1 MAENNNPQD
10 FAEKV
15 LQSLK
20 KQSRAVDLS
29 DKYEEEIVVKQEIV
43 QPVSSVEPFSQ
54 DFTAFGQPSGGG
66 LGPASGGNKDLVV
79 FSYHGGTAATSP
91 SQINFY

>member
-29 DKYEEEIVVKQEIV
+29 DNNVEEIVVKQATV
-43 QPVSSVEPFSQ
+43 APVAPVSQ
-54 DFTAFGQPSGGG
+54 DFTALGQPGG
-66 LGPASGGNKDLVV
+66 LPGGQTWRTP
-79 FSYHGGTAATSP
+79 GGQTKEHSEDTLSTTGAHRGKQTHNS
-91 SQINFY
+91 

>member
-29 DKYEEEIVVKQEIV
+29 DNNVEEIVVKQ
-43 QPVSSVEPFSQ
+43 
-54 DFTAFGQPSGGG
+54 
-66 LGPASGGNKDLVV
+66 
-79 FSYHGGTAATSP
+79 ATVA
-91 SQINFY
+91 